1 MKAYVQYLDYSPV
14 TGELYEP
21 CGDRAIVILDGR
33 QNRQSWV
40 QNAHA
45 CNGVRRPKY
54 PHFKIMRGDL
64 HHATEIFST
73 VKATRG

>member
-21 CGDRAIVILDGR
+21 CGDRAVVILDGR
-33 QNRQSWV
+33 RNLQGWV
-40 QNAHA
+40 DDAKE

-54 PHFKIMRGDL
+54 PHFRIMLGDFSQ
-64 HHATEIFST
+64 ATPIYST
-73 VKATRG
+73 L